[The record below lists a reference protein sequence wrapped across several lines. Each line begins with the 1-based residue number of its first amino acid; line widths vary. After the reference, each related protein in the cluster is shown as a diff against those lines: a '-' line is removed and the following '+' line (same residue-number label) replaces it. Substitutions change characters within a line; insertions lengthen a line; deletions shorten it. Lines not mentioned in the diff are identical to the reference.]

1 MKNGIGLRIASIA
14 FVVLA
19 ASLFAHA
26 QFSAPSSGAAQRG
39 SAFTI
44 PKTHLLQPE
53 ELNRLLQ
60 KGGADKPVVLQVGS
74 HIMFAEAH
82 IAGAEYVGPGA
93 RPQGLELLQSKLAPL
108 SRKDLIVLYCGCCPW
123 DRCPNVTPAFS
134 KAREMGFTNVKVLYL
149 ANNFGA
155 DWVSKGYQV
164 EKGR

>member
-26 QFSAPSSGAAQRG
+26 QFSAPSSGAAQSG

-53 ELNRLLQ
+53 ELNRLMQ

-82 IAGAEYVGPGA
+82 IPGAE
-93 RPQGLELLQSKLAPL
+93 PQLDRIQAPPVPVLEDSFPADSPHLA
-108 SRKDLIVLYCGCCPW
+108 
-123 DRCPNVTPAFS
+123 
-134 KAREMGFTNVKVLYL
+134 KA
-149 ANNFGA
+149 
-155 DWVSKGYQV
+155 
-164 EKGR
+164 